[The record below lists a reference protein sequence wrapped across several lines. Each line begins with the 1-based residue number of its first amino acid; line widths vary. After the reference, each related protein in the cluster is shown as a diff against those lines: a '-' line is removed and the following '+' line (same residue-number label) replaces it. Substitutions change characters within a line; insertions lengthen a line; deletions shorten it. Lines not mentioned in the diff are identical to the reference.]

1 MKNSIRT
8 LSGNIA
14 IYTDLDGTLLD
25 EHGSIESVKSSIEI
39 IKQAQ
44 LPLIFVT
51 SKTYAEIEVLHTH
64 LGMWGRMPFI
74 VENGGAIYIPSSLFD
89 AKMVSQSTGY
99 KPTIDEHFLKIT
111 LGESYNT
118 VRTALFQAAAKAG
131 YNVKGIGDMSVDE
144 FASYTGLSHDLAARA
159 KQREYQEG
167 YLIEKVDDKTAAYL
181 RMEQCIREL
190 GFDSTA
196 GGGFYH
202 IMKGGSKAKAV
213 AMLQKLYKH
222 INPSLRSIGFGDAMS
237 DIEFLDVCDEGYLVT
252 NPAKIRDVSE
262 IPPGIVKMKESG
274 PVAFNNVIHATL
286 YEDRTNRHSN

>member
-1 MKNSIRT
+1 MKNSIRN

-25 EHGSIESVKSSIEI
+25 EHGSIESVQSSIET
-39 IKQAQ
+39 IKRAQ

-51 SKTYAEIEVLHTH
+51 SKTYAEIEVLHTY
-64 LGMWGRMPFI
+64 LGIWGRMPFI

-99 KPTIDEHFLKIT
+99 KPTIDGPFLKT
-111 LGESYNT
+111 ALGESYST
-118 VRTALFQAAAKAG
+118 VRTALFQAAASAG

-167 YLIEKVDDKTAAYL
+167 YLIENAADKNASHVSMD
-181 RMEQCIREL
+181 RCIKDL

-213 AMLQKLYKH
+213 KVLQKLYKH

-237 DIEFLDVCDEGYLVT
+237 DVQFLSLCDEGYLVT
-252 NPAKIRDVSE
+252 NPTKIREVSE
-262 IPPGIVKMKESG
+262 IPRGIIKMNESG
-274 PVAFNNVIHATL
+274 PVAFNNIIHNVL
-286 YEDRTNRHSN
+286 YEYSNNR